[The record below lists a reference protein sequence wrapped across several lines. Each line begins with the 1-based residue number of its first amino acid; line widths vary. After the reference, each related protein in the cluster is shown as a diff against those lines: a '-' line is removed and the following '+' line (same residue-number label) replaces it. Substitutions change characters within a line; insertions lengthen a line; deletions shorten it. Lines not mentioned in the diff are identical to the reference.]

1 MGRMLMND
9 FAGGVLVMALPCACG
24 KRPLKGH
31 CYRQEGNN
39 QKTRKLFEHG
49 AILP

>member
-1 MGRMLMND
+1 MND
-9 FAGGVLVMALPCACG
+9 FARGVLVMALPCARG

-31 CYRQEGNN
+31 RQRQDGDK
-39 QKTRKLFEHG
+39 QKTRKLLEHG